1 MLQSAFAQMLQ
12 SPGQMQRL
20 LAALASQSINPMP
33 EPPPAPG
40 IQQSSQQLQHY
51 DPFIDYSRGYNPEQ
65 NNPQYVPASSVPL
78 PVVSSPL
85 HRSDQ
90 LASYDHLAEDHN
102 RLQKTYR
109 DAAEIEQ
116 DVNALH
122 TSINSLIES
131 LGLEPGVMDPS
142 HGQDGHTQ
150 AQPAVNPHDTIMP
163 SSSGLGGEAQGDPS
177 VQDFDFDQFLT
188 DLTLHGDE
196 NTDYTQFADKLDQS
210 TRNDGSAP
218 INDPSPEQLTAFLD
232 EVQSTSDG
240 TVSPVTSF
248 RHDSPEIQPKRGSK
262 RKSDVAGILT
272 EEYSTGRRSNK
283 QSSPTTKSKRKR

>member
-1 MLQSAFAQMLQ
+1 
-12 SPGQMQRL
+12 
-20 LAALASQSINPMP
+20 
-33 EPPPAPG
+33 
-40 IQQSSQQLQHY
+40 
-51 DPFIDYSRGYNPEQ
+51 
-65 NNPQYVPASSVPL
+65 
-78 PVVSSPL
+78 
-85 HRSDQ
+85 
-90 LASYDHLAEDHN
+90 
-102 RLQKTYR
+102 
-109 DAAEIEQ
+109 
-116 DVNALH
+116 
-122 TSINSLIES
+122 
-131 LGLEPGVMDPS
+131 MDPS